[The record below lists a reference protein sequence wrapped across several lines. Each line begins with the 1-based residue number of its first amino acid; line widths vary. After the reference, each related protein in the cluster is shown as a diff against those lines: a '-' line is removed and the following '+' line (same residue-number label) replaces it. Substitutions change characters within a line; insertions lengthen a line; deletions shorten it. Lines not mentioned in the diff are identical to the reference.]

1 MPYQQLQHLHQ
12 LIHLSEQPALLVEI
26 ASEKIIASNSQLTNL
41 LNLESK
47 DISTDD
53 LYLNL
58 MDKAHTLIDKE
69 LLYFNYE
76 IYSDDAVFLIL
87 AEVKQPYL
95 VIYLQEKFNRN
106 IPSSQM
112 INILD
117 NLGAYVYSKDL
128 NFKYTYANKMV
139 SELFGEDRNKL
150 IGMSDADF
158 FGLKHTQ
165 DSMDNLVIS
174 NKECIEKE
182 ETLFFNNSNETRTYL
197 SVKKPL
203 YDEHNKIVGLFGIS
217 TDITKNKET
226 EKKLNI
232 ILDNVAA
239 YIYILG
245 TNHQFIYANKM
256 TQTLLRL
263 PMKEIKGKKLAELFG
278 EENGMEFQRLD
289 LELLKTK
296 KTVEGVE
303 TFISGDITNY
313 FWTVKAPLYDEDTNI
328 TSIIGMSTDI
338 TKQVELEKHLEQAN
352 ENLKIK
358 IKEIT
363 KLQDS
368 LWEQA
373 TQDPLTKLFNRRYFN
388 EHIEKEIQRNIR
400 SKQPIALLLIDA
412 DYFKKIND
420 NFGHDI
426 GDTVLIKL
434 SKIMIGECRRTD
446 IICRFGGEE
455 FIILMPNTNQK
466 TAFERAEKIR
476 LRYQTEISDLLNTST
491 TLSVGIAMWSLD
503 YKNSEEFIKAAD
515 LAMYQAK
522 ENGRNQVVIY
532 S

>member
-1 MPYQQLQHLHQ
+1 
-12 LIHLSEQPALLVEI
+12 
-26 ASEKIIASNSQLTNL
+26 
-41 LNLESK
+41 
-47 DISTDD
+47 
-53 LYLNL
+53 
-58 MDKAHTLIDKE
+58 
-69 LLYFNYE
+69 
-76 IYSDDAVFLIL
+76 
-87 AEVKQPYL
+87 
-95 VIYLQEKFNRN
+95 
-106 IPSSQM
+106 
-112 INILD
+112 
-117 NLGAYVYSKDL
+117 
-128 NFKYTYANKMV
+128 MV
-139 SELFGEDRNKL
+139 SELFGENRNKL
-150 IGMSDADF
+150 IGMSDSDF

-165 DSMDNLVIS
+165 DSIDNLVIS
-174 NKECIEKE
+174 NKQCIEKE
-182 ETLFFNNSNETRTYL
+182 ETLFFNNSNETRVFL

-203 YDEHNKIVGLFGIS
+203 YGKHNKIVGLFGIS
-217 TDITKNKET
+217 TDITKHKET
-226 EKKLNI
+226 ENKLNI

-239 YIYILG
+239 YIYILS
-245 TNHQFIYANKM
+245 TTHQFIYANKM
-256 TQTLLRL
+256 TQTLLQL
-263 PMKEIKGKKLAELFG
+263 PMEEIKGKTVSDLLGDK
-278 EENGMEFQRLD
+278 NGIGFQRLN

-296 KTVEGVE
+296 EAVEGVE
-303 TFISGDITNY
+303 TFISGDITSY
-313 FWTVKAPLYDEDTNI
+313 FWTVKAPLYDEEANI

-352 ENLKIK
+352 ENLKTK
-358 IKEIT
+358 IEEIT

-388 EHIEKEIQRNIR
+388 EHIEKELQRNKR
-400 SKQPIALLLIDA
+400 SKQPVALLLIDA

-420 NFGHDI
+420 TFGHNL

-476 LRYQTEISDLLNTST
+476 LRYQKEISDLLNTPT

-503 YKNSEEFIKAAD
+503 YENSEGFIKAAD

-532 S
+532 D